1 MANGNGWVKPI
12 LIGVAIMVVGAAI
25 VGSTSNTINNSINQR
40 GLEVKLDGVKEN
52 LNEQKEAVKRIP
64 VMAEQIKD
72 IKDDVG
78 KILEKLDK

>member
-1 MANGNGWVKPI
+1 MANGNGWLRPI
-12 LIGVAIMVVGAAI
+12 LIGIAIMVVGAAI
-25 VGSTSNTINNSINQR
+25 VGSTSNSFNNSINQR

>member
-52 LNEQKEAVKRIP
+52 VNEQREAVKRIP
-64 VMAEQIKD
+64 VMAEQIND
-72 IKDDVG
+72 IKGDVG